1 VKPGRRRLTV
11 SLLGLLCA
19 MGAAVCSRRPEVVP
33 PAPAP
38 PLQPVSVVAEDTS
51 HKEEPRL
58 VPVESYVRTYLSLFG
73 GLSPLD
79 AQKKARGADRALLF
93 DVWDDYL
100 TTLGV
105 PDYRIDLPRG
115 GQTNA
120 LMLAAFERIGAAL
133 CDRALEHD
141 WKSKPAV
148 AVDQRLIYAFEPG
161 PDVPTKARFAEGF
174 DVLHR
179 TFLGYPATVAPTDR
193 LARFHKLFEGTVAR
207 HAAAEAGASTA
218 NGAPASKDAPA
229 AKGAPPKSAPRSRL
243 SPIEAGWV
251 TVCEGLVRHPEFHF
265 Y

>member
-1 VKPGRRRLTV
+1 MKAAPRRLAV
-11 SLLGLLCA
+11 LVFGVCFALA
-19 MGAAVCSRRPEVVP
+19 AAVCTRRPEVVSST
-33 PAPAP
+33 PAP
-38 PLQPVSVVAEDTS
+38 PLPSASVVTEDTS
-51 HKEEPRL
+51 HKEELRL

-73 GLSPLD
+73 GLSPL
-79 AQKKARGADRALLF
+79 AVQEKARGADRALLF

-100 TTLGV
+100 TTLGL

-120 LMLAAFERIGAAL
+120 LMLAAFERLGAAL

-148 AVDQRLIYAFEPG
+148 AVAERLIYAFEPAEL
-161 PDVPTKARFAEGF
+161 PSKARFAEGF

-179 TFLGYPATVAPTDR
+179 TFLGYPAALAPTDR
-193 LARFHKLFEGTVAR
+193 LARFHRLFDGAVAR
-207 HAAAEAGASTA
+207 HSA
-218 NGAPASKDAPA
+218 APA
-229 AKGAPPKSAPRSRL
+229 ATAATATAAPAATKSRL